1 MAHKQLNLQQ
11 LYMLTKIKEKG
22 FRVLTRLFLP
32 SLARNMEQEGT
43 FRVFEGDRAIADESE
58 YFRIYDNGAD
68 VTIFV
73 FSGMDVLFAGEPRFE
88 FRKQLD
94 GIGHPANFVFIR
106 ELRRSGYHSAPSGT
120 PDGLEYYT
128 RRVRELK
135 EQLGA
140 RVNIGM
146 GASGGGSA
154 AYYFGTRCGFDHV
167 IGFSPAFPLKVWVGL
182 GPQLRALADVG
193 LLFTRPL
200 DYIEVVLV
208 ALAANVIMHTLHR
221 SLPPEG
227 IWDVYATYREA
238 EKRPSGT
245 IIYGKRCPP
254 DAEQA
259 KLVGDIPGVRLV
271 PLPTGRHNG
280 PGFLKERGELAATLA
295 NEIRPV
301 LCRLGIQLL
310 SASDTL
316 LRPAGAQPGPLA
328 VAE

>member
-1 MAHKQLNLQQ
+1 
-11 LYMLTKIKEKG
+11 MLTKIKEKG
-22 FRVLTRLFLP
+22 FRLLTRLFLP

-43 FRVFEGDRAIADESE
+43 FRVFEGESAISDENE
-58 YFRIYDNGAD
+58 YFRVYDNGAD

-106 ELRRSGYHSAPSGT
+106 ELRRSGYHSAPNGT

-135 EQLGA
+135 DQLGA

-154 AYYFGTRCGFDHV
+154 AFYFGTRSGFDHV
-167 IGFSPAFPLKVWVGL
+167 IGVSPAFPLKVWVGW
-182 GPQLRALADVG
+182 GPQLRALADFG
-193 LLFTRPL
+193 LLCTRPL
-200 DYIEVVLV
+200 EYIEVVLV
-208 ALAANVIMHTLHR
+208 ALAANVIMHTLH
-221 SLPPEG
+221 SNLPPND

-238 EKRPSGT
+238 ERRPSGT

-254 DAEQA
+254 DAAQA
-259 KLVGDIPGVRLV
+259 KLVGDIPGVKLV

-280 PGFLKERGELAATLA
+280 PGFLKDRGELAATLA
-295 NEIRPV
+295 GEIRPV
-301 LCRLGIQLL
+301 LQRYGIVLT
-310 SASDTL
+310 SATAMEQRSMPLCTGPV
-316 LRPAGAQPGPLA
+316 PA
-328 VAE
+328 VE